1 MIYGD
6 INSNFP
12 IVLHSNRK
20 AITMPKACKAAREA
34 AKRFRINGKFTGIN
48 SIIDEEKLVVIA
60 VKDTQTVAKSPEWIQ
75 LAEAVDSNKESVS
88 NSNQVFETKS
98 SDGDAYLG
106 NTKRENAKH
115 KPTHDPESPKSIL
128 LILIALFFIT
138 MNYYPAMSKRN

>member
-1 MIYGD
+1 M
-6 INSNFP
+6 
-12 IVLHSNRK
+12 
-20 AITMPKACKAAREA
+20 
-34 AKRFRINGKFTGIN
+34 
-48 SIIDEEKLVVIA
+48 
-60 VKDTQTVAKSPEWIQ
+60 
-75 LAEAVDSNKESVS
+75 AEAVDSNKESVS

-106 NTKRENAKH
+106 NTRRENAKH